1 MTAKRCY
8 SEEERRKEARKYL
21 HKIEA
26 TDNRIK
32 EMIQEI
38 NALQDK
44 ALFIPNAKTDD
55 VKVKGSQP
63 HEARYENYIVKKIEI
78 ERKMDEELAHLVD
91 IKMQVR
97 DTISQVSDDRC
108 QLILNW
114 HFYRGAP
121 PRPAAHASLSPSKP
135 LQPHINA
142 ARQAAQR
149 RKAKVCARKNYLLV
163 LIARSISRLASRA
176 AASARLSYSFLPT
189 ASASS
194 IFTSPCLKY
203 SLSGTSA

>member
-1 MTAKRCY
+1 MIAKHCY

-78 ERKMDEELAHLVD
+78 ERQMDEELAHLVD

-97 DTISQVSDDRC
+97 NTISQVSDDRC
-108 QLILNW
+108 QLILR
-114 HFYRGAP
+114 YRYINLLSWKEIQDKLSIGERTAYMVSALY
-121 PRPAAHASLSPSKP
+121 RTSLLAD
-135 LQPHINA
+135 LQL
-142 ARQAAQR
+142 R
-149 RKAKVCARKNYLLV
+149 
-163 LIARSISRLASRA
+163 
-176 AASARLSYSFLPT
+176 T
-189 ASASS
+189 A
-194 IFTSPCLKY
+194 FT
-203 SLSGTSA
+203 